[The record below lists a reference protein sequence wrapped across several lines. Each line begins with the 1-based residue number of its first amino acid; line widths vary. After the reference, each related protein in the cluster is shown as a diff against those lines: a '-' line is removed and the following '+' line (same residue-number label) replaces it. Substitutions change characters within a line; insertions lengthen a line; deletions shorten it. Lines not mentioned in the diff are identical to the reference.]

1 MDNLLQRVKEID
13 IRQVARDLGF
23 EIVQSRR
30 MNCPFHVEDSP
41 SLVFYPPPQ
50 NEFHCFGCGKHG
62 DVINLYAD
70 ACQIDFKTALEE
82 LATRYIPAYTEHRS
96 DGIRHK
102 TDRKLDLKSIYSNQ
116 PLPEKQ
122 VEFKPIYSE
131 IYERFQQFCI
141 TQPATESA
149 RKAAEYLRG
158 RGIDDWTIRH
168 FKLFVIKNYVV
179 ANDFLKSNFSIEDL
193 KACGI
198 VNDKGNLVFF
208 VHPIVIPYYQDGK
221 IVYLQGRTI
230 GNPPDGASK
239 YQFLSGV
246 PRSIFNLDSIKKL
259 RPNSEVYLTEGAFD
273 CMTLVKNG
281 MIAVSLG
288 SAKIFK
294 KEWMKYFKKYKI
306 LISFDNDTAGIN
318 GANALI
324 EDFLMAGI
332 LAEKRDWN
340 KGFKD
345 INEYFG
351 TQR

>member
-82 LATRYIPAYTEHRS
+82 LATRYIPAY
-96 DGIRHK
+96 DGVRHK
-102 TDRKLDLKSIYSNQ
+102 TIRKLDIKSVYTNK

-122 VEFKPIYSE
+122 FEFKPIYSE
-131 IYERFQQFCI
+131 IYEHFQQFCI

-149 RKAAEYLRG
+149 RKAAEYLRR

-168 FKLFVIKNYVV
+168 FKLFVIKNYV
-179 ANDFLKSNFSIEDL
+179 ATNDFLKSNYSIEDL
-193 KACGI
+193 KGCGLM
-198 VNDKGNLVFF
+198 NDKGNLVFF
-208 VHPIVIPYYQDGK
+208 VHPIVIPYYQDGR

-281 MIAVSLG
+281 MFAVSLG

-351 TQR
+351 RTM

>member
-23 EIVQSRR
+23 DIVQSRR

-62 DVINLYAD
+62 DVINLYAET
-70 ACQIDFKTALEE
+70 CQIDFKTALEE
-82 LATRYIPAYTEHRS
+82 LATRYIPAY
-96 DGIRHK
+96 DGSKNIK
-102 TDRKLDLKSIYSNQ
+102 FRKIDIKSVYSNK
-116 PLPEKQ
+116 PLPEKTFI
-122 VEFKPIYSE
+122 FKPIYSE
-131 IYERFQQFCI
+131 IYEKFQQYCLN
-141 TQPATESA
+141 QNPTEST

-168 FKLFVIKNYVV
+168 FKLFVLKNYGA
-179 ANDFLKSNFSIEDL
+179 ANEFLKTNFAIEDL

-198 VNDKGNLVFF
+198 VNEKGNLVFF
-208 VHPIVIPYYQDGK
+208 VHPIIIPYFQDGR

-230 GNPPDGASK
+230 GEPPEGASK

-246 PRSIFNLDSIKKL
+246 PRTIFNIDSIKKL
-259 RPNSEVYLTEGAFD
+259 RPNADVYITEGAFD

-294 KEWMKYFKKYKI
+294 KEWIKYFKKYKVWV
-306 LISFDNDTAGIN
+306 SFDNDAAGTK
-318 GANALI
+318 GADDLV
-324 EDFLMAGI
+324 EELLEAGI
-332 LAEKRDWN
+332 LAEKRDWS

-351 TQR
+351 RTIF

>member
-13 IRQVARDLGF
+13 IRQVAQDLGF
-23 EIVQSRR
+23 DIVQSRR

-82 LATRYIPAYTEHRS
+82 LATRYIPAY
-96 DGIRHK
+96 DGVRHK
-102 TDRKLDLKSIYSNQ
+102 AIRKININSVYKYNS
-116 PLPEKQ
+116 LPAKI
-122 VEFKPIYSE
+122 FIFNPIYSE
-131 IYERFQQFCI
+131 IYEQFYQFCL

-168 FKLFVIKNYVV
+168 FKLFVIKNYVL
-179 ANDFLKSNFSIEDL
+179 ANDFLKNNFSIEDL
-193 KACGI
+193 KTCGI

-208 VHPIVIPYYQDGK
+208 VHPIIIPYFQDGK
-221 IVYLQGRTI
+221 IVYLQGRAI

-246 PRSIFNLDSIKKL
+246 PRTIFNIDSLKKL
-259 RPNSEVYLTEGAFD
+259 RPNSDVHLTEGAFD

-281 MIAVSLG
+281 MFAVSLG

-294 KEWMKYFKKYKI
+294 KEWIKYFKKFKI
-306 LISFDNDTAGIN
+306 WVSFDNDTAGTK
-318 GANALI
+318 GADDLVEELI
-324 EDFLMAGI
+324 SAGI

-345 INEYFG
+345 INEYFN
-351 TQR
+351 TTSI

>member
-1 MDNLLQRVKEID
+1 MENLLQRVKEID

-82 LATRYIPAYTEHRS
+82 LATRYIAAY
-96 DGIRHK
+96 DGVRHK
-102 TDRKLDLKSIYSNQ
+102 TVRKIDIKSVYTNKPI
-116 PLPEKQ
+116 LEKQ
-122 VEFKPIYSE
+122 FEFKPIYSE

-141 TQPATESA
+141 TQTATDSA

-179 ANDFLKSNFSIEDL
+179 VNDFLKSNYAIEDL
-193 KACGI
+193 KGCGLM
-198 VNDKGNLVFF
+198 NDKGNLVFF
-208 VHPIVIPYYQDGK
+208 VHPIVIPYYQDGR

-281 MIAVSLG
+281 MMAVSLG

-294 KEWMKYFKKYKI
+294 KEWMKYFKKYKV

-351 TQR
+351 KTM

>member
-82 LATRYIPAYTEHRS
+82 LATRYIPAYDAIKST
-96 DGIRHK
+96 K
-102 TDRKLDLKSIYSNQ
+102 FRKLDIKSIYTSK
-116 PLPEKQ
+116 PLPEKTF
-122 VEFKPIYSE
+122 VFIEIYSE
-131 IYERFQQFCI
+131 IYEKFQQFCL

-168 FKLFVIKNYVV
+168 FKLFVIKNYGL
-179 ANDFLKSNFSIEDL
+179 ANEFLKTNFSMEDL
-193 KACGI
+193 KGCGI

-208 VHPIVIPYYQDGK
+208 VHPIVIPYFQDGR

-230 GNPPDGASK
+230 GSPPDGASK

-246 PRSIFNLDSIKKL
+246 PRSIFNIDSIKKL
-259 RPNSEVYLTEGAFD
+259 RPNTDVYLTEGAFD

-281 MIAVSLG
+281 MVSVSLG

-294 KEWMKYFKKYKI
+294 KEWIKYFKKYKI
-306 LISFDNDTAGIN
+306 WISFDNDTAGIN
-318 GANALI
+318 GANELV
-324 EDFLMAGI
+324 EELTEAGI
-332 LAEKRDWN
+332 LAEKQDWS

-345 INEYFG
+345 INEYFE
-351 TQR
+351 RK

>member
-1 MDNLLQRVKEID
+1 MDNLLQIVKEID

-23 EIVQSRR
+23 DIVQSRR
-30 MNCPFHVEDSP
+30 MNCPFHVEDTP

-82 LATRYIPAYTEHRS
+82 LATRYIPSY
-96 DGIRHK
+96 DGVRNK
-102 TDRKLDLKSIYSNQ
+102 TTRKLDIKSIYSNK
-116 PLPEKQ
+116 PLPEKTF
-122 VEFKPIYSE
+122 VFKPIYSE
-131 IYERFQQFCI
+131 IYEKFQQFCFEQ
-141 TQPATESA
+141 TATESA
-149 RKAAEYLRG
+149 RKAADYLRG

-168 FKLFVIKNYVV
+168 FKLFVIKNYGA
-179 ANDFLKSNFSIEDL
+179 ANEFLKANYTIEDL

-208 VHPIVIPYYQDGK
+208 VHPIIIPYYNEGR

-230 GNPPDGASK
+230 GEPPEGASK
-239 YQFLSGV
+239 YQFLSGL
-246 PRSIFNLDSIKKL
+246 PRTIFNIDSIKKL
-259 RPNSEVYLTEGAFD
+259 RPNADVYLTEGAFD

-281 MIAVSLG
+281 MMAVSLG

-294 KEWMKYFKKYKI
+294 KEWIKYFKKYKI
-306 LISFDNDTAGIN
+306 WVSFDNDSAGIK
-318 GANALI
+318 GADDLV
-324 EDFLMAGI
+324 EELLEAGI

-345 INEYFG
+345 INEYFE
-351 TQR
+351 RK

>member
-30 MNCPFHVEDSP
+30 INCPFHVEDSP
-41 SLVFYPPPQ
+41 SLVLYPTPQ

-62 DVINLYAD
+62 DVVNFYVD
-70 ACQIDFKTALEE
+70 ACKIDFKTALEE
-82 LATRYIPAYTEHRS
+82 LASRYIPAY
-96 DGIRHK
+96 DGIRQNAV
-102 TDRKLDLKSIYSNQ
+102 RKFHIKSVYANKLIPENQFEFKHIYSD
-116 PLPEKQ
+116 
-122 VEFKPIYSE
+122 
-131 IYERFQQFCI
+131 IYECFQQFCVN
-141 TQPATESA
+141 QPTNEIAL
-149 RKAAEYLRG
+149 KAVEYLRG
-158 RGIDDWTIRH
+158 RGIDDWTIRY
-168 FKLFVIKNYVV
+168 FKLFVIKNYV
-179 ANDFLKSNFSIEDL
+179 ATSDFLKSTFRIEDL
-193 KACGI
+193 KTCGI
-198 VNDKGNLVFF
+198 INDKGNLVFF
-208 VHPIVIPYYQDGK
+208 VHPIIIPYYKDGR

-230 GNPPDGASK
+230 ENPPDGASK
-239 YQFLSGV
+239 YHFLSGV

-259 RPNSEVYLTEGAFD
+259 KPNSEVYLTEGAFD

-281 MIAVSLG
+281 MMAVSLG

-345 INEYFG
+345 INEYFS
-351 TQR
+351 TQQ

>member
-70 ACQIDFKTALEE
+70 ACQIDFRTALEE
-82 LATRYIPAYTEHRS
+82 LATRYIPAYDAAKST
-96 DGIRHK
+96 K
-102 TDRKLDLKSIYSNQ
+102 FRKLDIKSIYKSK
-116 PLPEKQ
+116 PLPENTFI
-122 VEFKPIYSE
+122 FKEIYSE
-131 IYERFQQFCI
+131 IYEKFQQFCL
-141 TQPATESA
+141 TQPATEST

-168 FKLFVIKNYVV
+168 FKLFVIKNYGL
-179 ANDFLKSNFSIEDL
+179 ANEFLKTNFSMEDL
-193 KACGI
+193 KGCGI

-208 VHPIVIPYYQDGK
+208 VHPIIIPYFQDGR

-230 GNPPDGASK
+230 GSPPDGASK

-246 PRSIFNLDSIKKL
+246 PRSIFNIDSIKKL
-259 RPNSEVYLTEGAFD
+259 RPNTDVYLTEGAFD

-281 MIAVSLG
+281 MIAVSLA

-294 KEWMKYFKKYKI
+294 KEWIKYFKKYKI
-306 LISFDNDTAGIN
+306 WVSFDNDTAGIK
-318 GANALI
+318 GADDLV
-324 EDFLMAGI
+324 EELTEAGI
-332 LAEKRDWN
+332 LAEKRDWS

-345 INEYFG
+345 INEYFE
-351 TQR
+351 RK

>member
-82 LATRYIPAYTEHRS
+82 LATRYIPAY
-96 DGIRHK
+96 DGVRHK
-102 TDRKLDLKSIYSNQ
+102 TIRKLDIKSVYTNK

-122 VEFKPIYSE
+122 FEFKPIYSE
-131 IYERFQQFCI
+131 IYEHFQQFCI

-149 RKAAEYLRG
+149 RKAAEYLRR

-168 FKLFVIKNYVV
+168 FKLFVIKNYV
-179 ANDFLKSNFSIEDL
+179 ATNDFLKSNYSIEDL
-193 KACGI
+193 KGCGLM
-198 VNDKGNLVFF
+198 NDKGNLVFF
-208 VHPIVIPYYQDGK
+208 VHPIVIPYYQDGR

-281 MIAVSLG
+281 MMAVSLG

-351 TQR
+351 RTM

>member
-1 MDNLLQRVKEID
+1 MDNLLQRVKDID

-23 EIVQSRR
+23 DIVQSRR

-82 LATRYIPAYTEHRS
+82 LGTRYIPAY
-96 DGIRHK
+96 DGASKSKFRQ
-102 TDRKLDLKSIYSNQ
+102 LDIKSIYTRK
-116 PLPEKQ
+116 PLEVKPFI
-122 VEFKPIYSE
+122 FKELYSE
-131 IYERFQQFCI
+131 IYESFQKFCLE
-141 TQPATESA
+141 QPATESA

-168 FKLFVIKNYVV
+168 FKLFVIKNYGLT
-179 ANDFLKSNFSIEDL
+179 NEFLKSKYAIEDL

-198 VNDKGNLVFF
+198 MNDKGNLVFF
-208 VHPIVIPYYQDGK
+208 VHPIIIPYFKDGR
-221 IVYLQGRTI
+221 IVYLQGRTT
-230 GNPPDGASK
+230 GEPPEGASK

-246 PRSIFNLDSIKKL
+246 PRTIFNIDSITKL
-259 RPNSEVYLTEGAFD
+259 RPNADVYMTEGAFD

-281 MIAVSLG
+281 MTAVSLG

-294 KEWMKYFKKYKI
+294 KEWIKYFKKYKI
-306 LISFDNDTAGIN
+306 WVSFDNDSAGSK
-318 GANALI
+318 GADDLVI
-324 EDFLMAGI
+324 ELLEAGI
-332 LAEKRDWN
+332 LAKQRDWN

-345 INEYFG
+345 INEYFE
-351 TQR
+351 RK

>member
-1 MDNLLQRVKEID
+1 MENLLQRVKEID

-82 LATRYIPAYTEHRS
+82 LATRYIPAY
-96 DGIRHK
+96 DGIKSK
-102 TDRKLDLKSIYSNQ
+102 TIRKLDIKSVYSNK

-122 VEFKPIYSE
+122 FEFKPIYSE
-131 IYERFQQFCI
+131 IYERFQQFCLS
-141 TQPATESA
+141 QPATDSA

-179 ANDFLKSNFSIEDL
+179 ANDFLKSTYSIEDL
-193 KACGI
+193 KGCGLM
-198 VNDKGNLVFF
+198 NDKGNLVFF
-208 VHPIVIPYYQDGK
+208 VHPIVIPYYQDGRL
-221 IVYLQGRTI
+221 IYLQGRTI
-230 GNPPDGASK
+230 GTPPDGASK

-273 CMTLVKNG
+273 CMTLVKHG
-281 MIAVSLG
+281 MMAVSLG

-351 TQR
+351 RTNW

>member
-62 DVINLYAD
+62 DAINLYAD

-82 LATRYIPAYTEHRS
+82 LATRYIPAYDAIKST
-96 DGIRHK
+96 K
-102 TDRKLDLKSIYSNQ
+102 FRKLDIKSIYTSK
-116 PLPEKQ
+116 PLPEKTF
-122 VEFKPIYSE
+122 VFKEIYSE
-131 IYERFQQFCI
+131 IYEKFQQFCL

-168 FKLFVIKNYVV
+168 FKLFVIKNYGL
-179 ANDFLKSNFSIEDL
+179 ANEFLKTNFSMEDL
-193 KACGI
+193 KGCGI

-208 VHPIVIPYYQDGK
+208 VHPIVIPYFQDGR

-230 GNPPDGASK
+230 GSPPDGASK

-246 PRSIFNLDSIKKL
+246 PRSIFNIDSIKKL
-259 RPNSEVYLTEGAFD
+259 RPNTDVYLTEGAFD

-281 MIAVSLG
+281 MVSVSLG

-294 KEWMKYFKKYKI
+294 KEWIKYFKKYKI
-306 LISFDNDTAGIN
+306 WISFDNDTAGIN
-318 GANALI
+318 GANELV
-324 EDFLMAGI
+324 EELTEAGI
-332 LAEKRDWN
+332 LAEKRDWS

-345 INEYFG
+345 INEYFE
-351 TQR
+351 RK

>member
-23 EIVQSRR
+23 EIIQSRR
-30 MNCPFHVEDSP
+30 MNCPFHFEDSP
-41 SLVFYPPPQ
+41 SLIFYPPPQ

-70 ACQIDFKTALEE
+70 TCKIDFKTALEE
-82 LATRYIPAYTEHRS
+82 LASRYIPNY
-96 DGIRHK
+96 DGVRNK
-102 TDRKLDLKSIYSNQ
+102 NFRKVDIKSIYSNK
-116 PLPEKQ
+116 PLPEKKF
-122 VEFKPIYSE
+122 EFKPIYTE
-131 IYERFQQFCI
+131 IYERFQTFCLS
-141 TQPATESA
+141 QPATESA

-158 RGIDDWTIRH
+158 RGIDDWTIKH
-168 FKLFVIKNYVV
+168 FRLFVIKNYV
-179 ANDFLKSNFSIEDL
+179 ATNEFLKEHFSLEDL
-193 KACGI
+193 KGSGI

-208 VHPIVIPYYQDGK
+208 VHPIIIPYYQDGR
-221 IVYLQGRTI
+221 IIYLQGRSI
-230 GNPPDGASK
+230 GNPPEGASK

-246 PRSIFNLDSIKKL
+246 PRTIFNIDGIKKL

-281 MIAVSLG
+281 MPAVSLG
-288 SAKIFK
+288 SAKTFK
-294 KEWMKYFKKYKI
+294 KEWFKYFKKYKVW
-306 LISFDNDTAGIN
+306 ISFDNDEAGIN
-318 GANALI
+318 GTKTII

-332 LAEKRDWN
+332 LAEKKDWN

-351 TQR
+351 QR